1 MEAENPPRSDAG
13 AAELASAPESGTA
26 AAPSG
31 PVVPTAPSAGPTL
44 PAPIPARMDSL
55 IALLL
60 SWLAPGAGQLYL
72 GRTRRGIAFFAVVIV
87 LFELSAQLGSGLAV
101 ELARFHWFSSSNA
114 IVAALAVIPETLA
127 LGPTLLLSGRI
138 GDLRPY
144 PPVDPTLGFAA
155 HLGLVCS
162 ALGGIVGAFSMADA
176 HHLARVAKHVR
187 PGEKSSVLAALLS
200 WILPGAGQFWLGQRG
215 KGVLAGSAVIALFAL
230 GVAFSGGTCVQRGEY
245 YFYWAGQMLLGLPA
259 ALASLAFWDAGLQEF
274 WPKADLGLLLATS
287 AGLLNVLLILNA
299 YTVGERLAR
308 REPTRDEIRAHLR
321 ANAAGG
327 GPR

>member
-1 MEAENPPRSDAG
+1 
-13 AAELASAPESGTA
+13 
-26 AAPSG
+26 
-31 PVVPTAPSAGPTL
+31 
-44 PAPIPARMDSL
+44 MDSL

-72 GRTRRGIAFFAVVIV
+72 GRTRRGIVFFVVVIA
-87 LFELSAQLGSGLAV
+87 LFELSAQLNSGLAV

-114 IVAALAVIPETLA
+114 IVAALAVIPEMLS

-138 GDLRPY
+138 GELRPY
-144 PPVDPTLGFAA
+144 APVDPTLGFAA

-162 ALGGIVGAFSMADA
+162 ALGGIVGAFAMADA
-176 HHLARVAKHVR
+176 HHLARVAAHVR
-187 PGEKSSVLAALLS
+187 PGERSSVVAALLS

-215 KGVLAGSAVIALFAL
+215 KGVLAGSAVVALFAL
-230 GVAFSGGTCVQRGEY
+230 GVVFSGGTCVQRGEY

-259 ALASLAFWDAGLQEF
+259 ALASLAFWDAGLHEF

-308 REPTRDEIRAHLR
+308 REPTREEIRAHLR

>member
-1 MEAENPPRSDAG
+1 MEAENPQPSSAG
-13 AAELASAPESGTA
+13 ATEHAGTTI
-26 AAPSG
+26 
-31 PVVPTAPSAGPTL
+31 VPAAPSAGPTL
-44 PAPIPARMDSL
+44 PAPIPARLDSL
-55 IALLL
+55 VALGL

-72 GRTRRGIAFFAVVIV
+72 GQTRRGIAIFAVVIL
-87 LFELSAQLGSGLAV
+87 LFEISAQTNAGLAI
-101 ELARFHWFSSSNA
+101 ELARFHWFSSSNP

-138 GDLRPY
+138 GELRAY

-162 ALGGIVGAFSMADA
+162 ALGGIVGAFAMADA
-176 HHLARVAKHVR
+176 HHLARVSKHVR
-187 PGEKSSVLAALLS
+187 PGEKNSVCAALLS
-200 WILPGAGQFWLGQRG
+200 WLLPGAGQFWLGQRG
-215 KGVLAGSAVIALFAL
+215 KGLLAGGAVLGLFAL
-230 GVAFSGGTCVQRGEY
+230 GLAFSGGTCIQRGEY

-259 ALASLAFWDAGLQEF
+259 ALASLSFWDAGLHEF

-321 ANAAGG
+321 ATAQGG